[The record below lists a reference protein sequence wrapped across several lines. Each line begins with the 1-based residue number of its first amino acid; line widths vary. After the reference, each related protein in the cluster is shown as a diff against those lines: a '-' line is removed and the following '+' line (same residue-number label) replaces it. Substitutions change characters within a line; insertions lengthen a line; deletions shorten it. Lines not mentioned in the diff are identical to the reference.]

1 MGSEEIS
8 NLGELRESEGSDN
21 LFANIHVCL
30 HNVIWF
36 SAHFSYHIGKII
48 AHYAL
53 FVQKNPTS
61 VCL

>member
-36 SAHFSYHIGKII
+36 SVHFSCHIRKII
-48 AHYAL
+48 AHYA
-53 FVQKNPTS
+53 
-61 VCL
+61 